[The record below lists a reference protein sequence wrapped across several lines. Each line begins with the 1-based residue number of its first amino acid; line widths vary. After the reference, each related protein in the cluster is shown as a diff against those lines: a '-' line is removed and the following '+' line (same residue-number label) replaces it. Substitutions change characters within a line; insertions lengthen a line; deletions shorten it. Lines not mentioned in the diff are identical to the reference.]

1 MGWYNLENTKKASSE
16 EKSAREDAYRVLAA
30 AASKA
35 LAGGAQEPLNKFLR
49 NKANSIS
56 YRAGATSAEVAFEEG
71 QRSLALQILKL
82 AGEI

>member
-1 MGWYNLENTKKASSE
+1 MGWHNLEDTKKTSSP
-16 EKSAREDAYRVLAA
+16 EKAAREDAYRVLAA

-35 LAGGAQEPLNKFLR
+35 LSGDSQEPLNKFLR
-49 NKANSIS
+49 SKANSIS
-56 YRAGATSAEVAFEEG
+56 YRAGATPAEVAFEEG